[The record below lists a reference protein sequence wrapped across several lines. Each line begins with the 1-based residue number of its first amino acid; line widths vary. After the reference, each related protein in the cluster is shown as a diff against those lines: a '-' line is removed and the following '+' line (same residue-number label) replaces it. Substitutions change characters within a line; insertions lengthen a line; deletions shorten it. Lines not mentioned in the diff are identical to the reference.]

1 MTRSRQQGVLIFA
14 TPLLLALVF
23 IFVTLL
29 IDGSRLLMMQSQMQS
44 VVNSAATAAADEAQA
59 CGGTDATWAS
69 MQQRALLAAEAAG
82 FDGEASDLEIL
93 PGVLRPGET
102 ATSPMR
108 FASRNPGTEMAQ
120 TNATLVRYT
129 RTEPVSFLLPQK
141 LFPPI
146 TISADAVARKEV
158 YATLSAAGSTA
169 TVEDG
174 LLGMLI
180 GSVLGM
186 PGYSLDATAL
196 NSLENTLI
204 GLGDLLA
211 ALGIDELT
219 DLVDEPLLDVLDA
232 VVTLAGGTAT
242 PAGRV
247 VDDLTGA
254 LGLSGLNASAIF
266 EVLAEPPPPQQTTV
280 PVYDFVISLVM
291 NSVRASNQ
299 AGSGLLSLDLDTSDS
314 ALLNS
319 LVGSESLLADVDVT
333 LGLWVDEPPKIVIGP
348 ARQDSNGQ
356 YMTKVRA
363 SDVSL
368 EAVLELSLGSG
379 LVSDATNALQGLAEL
394 LGLPTIKVLD
404 GPVRVPLTL
413 LVGGGNAVFESADC
427 AKGSSNTTSF
437 DFRLE
442 GNAASVQTGTLNPAT
457 QQIVSEPIYAPILD
471 VEASLDL
478 GLVNITLVDL
488 EVCLSAD
495 AEVDISS
502 SATLETLESYNLHC
516 PGGVCETGEIKST
529 GGLDSIDAE
538 VTNVSLLKCS
548 GSTTS
553 SEQDVLNMLIGDL
566 VSPLTSL
573 LSAVLEEI
581 VTSLVSPLLS
591 ALGADLGGMQL
602 RVLGAEQTGS
612 QLVENVVFDE

>member
-1 MTRSRQQGVLIFA
+1 MNKSRQQGVLIFA

-29 IDGSRLLMMQSQMQS
+29 IDGSRLLMMQSEMQS
-44 VVNSAATAAADEAQA
+44 IVNSAATAAADEAHA

-69 MQQRALLAAEAAG
+69 MQQRAFLAAEAAG
-82 FDGEASDLEIL
+82 FDGEASDLTIV

-146 TISADAVARKEV
+146 IISADAVARKEV

-174 LLGMLI
+174 LLGALI

-204 GLGDLLA
+204 GLGDLLV
-211 ALGIDELT
+211 ALGVDDLT
-219 DLVDEPLLDVLDA
+219 ELVDEPLLDVLDA
-232 VVTLAGGTAT
+232 VVSLAGGAAT

-247 VDDLTGA
+247 VDDLAGA
-254 LGLSGLNASAIF
+254 VGLGGLNASAIF
-266 EVLAEPPPPQQTTV
+266 EVLAEPPPPRQTTV

-291 NSVRASNQ
+291 NSVRAANQ
-299 AGSGLLSLDLDTSDS
+299 TGSGLLSLDLNTADS
-314 ALLNS
+314 PLLNS
-319 LVGSESLLADVDVT
+319 LVGSESLLADLDVT

-348 ARQDSNGQ
+348 ARQDSNGEW
-356 YMTKVRA
+356 MTRVSA
-363 SDVSL
+363 ADVGLDAHIELDLSSGLISTVTSL
-368 EAVLELSLGSG
+368 LNVLTLGS
-379 LVSDATNALQGLAEL
+379 
-394 LGLPTIKVLD
+394 LD
-404 GPVRVPLTL
+404 VTL
-413 LVGGGNAVFESADC
+413 LSDDDGGIRIPLAVTVGGGEAILEGAEC
-427 AKGSSNTTSF
+427 AKGTNNTNRF
-437 DFRLE
+437 DFRLN
-442 GNAASVQTGTLNPAT
+442 GNAVSAQSGTLNPANGQT
-457 QQIVSEPIYAPILD
+457 VPEPIYAPILG
-471 VEASLDL
+471 VEAKFL
-478 GLVNITLVDL
+478 GVVTVVDM

-495 AEVDISS
+495 ADVGIGS
-502 SATLETLESYNLHC
+502 SASYETLDPYHLYC
-516 PGGVCETGEIKST
+516 PGGVCETASMSST
-529 GGLDSIDAE
+529 GGVDSTNAE
-538 VTNVSLLKCS
+538 VTNVSLLNCS
-548 GSTTS
+548 GSTS
-553 SEQDVLNMLIGDL
+553 SNEQDIINALTNGL
-566 VSPLTSL
+566 VSPLNGL
-573 LSAVLEEI
+573 LSVVLEEI

>member
-1 MTRSRQQGVLIFA
+1 MNKSRQQGVLIFA

-59 CGGTDATWAS
+59 CGGTDVTWNA
-69 MQQRALLAAEAAG
+69 MQQRALLAAQAAG

-108 FASRNPGTEMAQ
+108 FASRNPTTEMAQ
-120 TNATLVRYT
+120 TNATHVRYT
-129 RTEPVSFLLPQK
+129 RTEPISFLLPQA

-146 TISADAVARKEV
+146 TVSADAVARKEV

-180 GSVLGM
+180 GSLLGM
-186 PGYSLDATAL
+186 PGYSLNATDL
-196 NSLENTLI
+196 SSLENTLI

-211 ALGIDELT
+211 ALGVDNLT

-232 VVTLAGGTAT
+232 VVTLAGGTVT

-319 LVGSESLLADVDVT
+319 LVGSESLLADVDVA
-333 LGLWVDEPPKIVIGP
+333 LGLWVNEPPKIVIGP
-348 ARQDSNGQ
+348 ARQDSDGQ
-356 YMTKVRA
+356 WMTKVSAADIGLDARIEVDL
-363 SDVSL
+363 SSGLIGTVTTL
-368 EAVLELSLGSG
+368 LNVLTLGSLDVKLLTDDDG
-379 LVSDATNALQGLAEL
+379 GIRIPLVV
-394 LGLPTIKVLD
+394 K
-404 GPVRVPLTL
+404 
-413 LVGGGNAVFESADC
+413 VGGGEAFFEGADC
-427 AKGSSNTTSF
+427 AKGDSNTTRF
-437 DFRLE
+437 DFRVE
-442 GNAASVQTGTLNPAT
+442 GGAVSAESGALNPANG
-457 QQIVSEPIYAPILD
+457 QIVPEPIYAPILD
-471 VEASLDL
+471 VEAKFL
-478 GLVNITLVDL
+478 GVVTLVDM

-495 AEVDISS
+495 ADVDIGS
-502 SATLETLESYNLHC
+502 SAKYETLAPYNLSC
-516 PGGVCETGEIKST
+516 PGGVCEIGEIKST
-529 GGLDSIDAE
+529 GGLDSINVE
-538 VTNVSLLKCS
+538 VNNVSLLKCS
-548 GSTTS
+548 GSTS
-553 SEQDVLNMLIGDL
+553 SNEQNVIDTLIGGL

-573 LSAVLEEI
+573 LSVVLEEV
-581 VTSLVSPLLS
+581 VTTLVSPLLS
-591 ALGADLGGMQL
+591 ALGADLGGMHL

-612 QLVENVVFDE
+612 QLVENVVFEE

>member
-1 MTRSRQQGVLIFA
+1 MNKSRQQGVLIFA

-44 VVNSAATAAADEAQA
+44 IVNSAATAAADEAQA

-82 FDGEASDLEIL
+82 FDGEESDLEIL

-211 ALGIDELT
+211 ALGVDDLT

-254 LGLSGLNASAIF
+254 LGLSGLDASAIF
-266 EVLAEPPPPQQTTV
+266 EVLAEPPPPRQTTV

-291 NSVRASNQ
+291 NSVRAANQ
-299 AGSGLLSLDLDTSDS
+299 AGSGLLSLDLNASDS
-314 ALLNS
+314 PLLNS
-319 LVGSESLLADVDVT
+319 LVGSESLLADLDVA

-356 YMTKVRA
+356 WMTRVAAADIALDARIA
-363 SDVSL
+363 VDLSSSL
-368 EAVLELSLGSG
+368 VNTVTYWLNLMSLGS
-379 LVSDATNALQGLAEL
+379 LDVKL
-394 LGLPTIKVLD
+394 LGGGDDAIQIPLA
-404 GPVRVPLTL
+404 VR
-413 LVGGGNAVFESADC
+413 VGGGEAVFEGAEC
-427 AKGSSNTTSF
+427 AKGNSNTTSF
-437 DFRLE
+437 DFRMQ
-442 GNAASVQTGTLNPAT
+442 GGVASAESGAIDPVT
-457 QQIVSEPIYAPILD
+457 QQFVPEPIYAPILD
-471 VEASLDL
+471 VEAKFL
-478 GLVNITLVDL
+478 GLVTVVDMD
-488 EVCLSAD
+488 VCLSAEAD
-495 AEVDISS
+495 VDIGS
-502 SATLETLESYNLHC
+502 SASYESLETYNLYC
-516 PGGVCETGEIKST
+516 PGGVCETAGLSST
-529 GGLDSIDAE
+529 GGID
-538 VTNVSLLKCS
+538 NVDVAVNNLSLLNCAGSASS
-548 GSTTS
+548 G
-553 SEQDVLNMLIGDL
+553 EQDILDELSDAL
-566 VSPLTSL
+566 LTPFTNL
-573 LSAVLEEI
+573 LSTVLEGV

>member
-1 MTRSRQQGVLIFA
+1 MNKSRQQGVLIFA

-59 CGGTDATWAS
+59 CGGTNVTWNA
-69 MQQRALLAAEAAG
+69 MQQRALLAAQAAG

-108 FASRNPGTEMAQ
+108 FASRNPTTEMAQ

-129 RTEPVSFLLPQK
+129 RTEPVSFLLPQM

-204 GLGDLLA
+204 GVGDLLA
-211 ALGIDELT
+211 ALGVDDLT

-232 VVTLAGGTAT
+232 VVTLAGGTAN

-254 LGLSGLNASAIF
+254 IGLSGLNASAIF
-266 EVLAEPPPPQQTTV
+266 EVLAEPPPPRQTTV

-299 AGSGLLSLDLDTSDS
+299 AGSGLLSLDLDASDS

-348 ARQDSNGQ
+348 ARKNADGEW
-356 YMTKVRA
+356 MTKLSAADIGLDTRIEVDL
-363 SDVSL
+363 SSGLIGTVTTL
-368 EAVLELSLGSG
+368 LNVLSLGSLDVNLLTDDDG
-379 LVSDATNALQGLAEL
+379 GIRIPLVV
-394 LGLPTIKVLD
+394 K
-404 GPVRVPLTL
+404 
-413 LVGGGNAVFESADC
+413 VGGGEAFFEGADC
-427 AKGSSNTTSF
+427 AKGDSNTTRF
-437 DFRLE
+437 DFRVE
-442 GNAASVQTGTLNPAT
+442 GGAVSAQSGTLDPANGQT
-457 QQIVSEPIYAPILD
+457 VPEPIYAPILG
-471 VEASLDL
+471 VEAKFL
-478 GLVNITLVDL
+478 GVVTLVDM

-495 AEVDISS
+495 ADVDIGS
-502 SATLETLESYNLHC
+502 SATDETLETYNLYC
-516 PGGVCETGEIKST
+516 PGGVCETGEISST
-529 GGLDSIDAE
+529 GGLDSVNAE
-538 VTNVSLLKCS
+538 VTNISLLNCS
-548 GSTTS
+548 GSTSSNEQNIINELTS
-553 SEQDVLNMLIGDL
+553 GI
-566 VSPLTSL
+566 VSPLTTL
-573 LSAVLEEI
+573 LSAVLEEV

-591 ALGADLGGMQL
+591 ALGADLGGMHL

-612 QLVENVVFDE
+612 QLVENVVFEE